1 MFKDIFCNLQKT
13 SRSSV
18 GSCSG
23 SRSPFGEHQAP
34 PPSSPHQAAVPL
46 EDMYSIPVK
55 KSLSDMPST
64 VTPPPGRQDTPL
76 SDSPFEGMH
85 NTHYAC
91 TLTFEWCC
99 NLTQTCQK
107 SQAPWPHPLLMSS
120 TDGSRTSRNVSR
132 TYSKLHNHI
141 SRQTLALAHRR

>member
-1 MFKDIFCNLQKT
+1 MGVVKLFQCGCGQLLGVGVFKDVIVDLQKTSRT

-23 SRSPFGEHQAP
+23 SRSSFGEHQVP

-76 SDSPFEGMH
+76 SDSPFEGMRH
-85 NTHYAC
+85 THYAC
-91 TLTFEWCC
+91 TLTFEW
-99 NLTQTCQK
+99 
-107 SQAPWPHPLLMSS
+107 
-120 TDGSRTSRNVSR
+120 
-132 TYSKLHNHI
+132 
-141 SRQTLALAHRR
+141 